1 MTRNK
6 KSILALM
13 VEKISPSFHISI
25 KDMNEIKRLNDSVK
39 SADSLIIVCAWNAY
53 KRINLSYDICI
64 M

>member
-1 MTRNK
+1 
-6 KSILALM
+6 M